1 MTVTALLSAA
11 TAVVAV
17 ADWWAVAARRAT
29 TEMVAKPTVMLG
41 LIAIVAT
48 VDLDPP
54 DVRPW
59 VIAALVAGLI
69 GDVCLLPTVDAFVAG
84 LAAFLV
90 GHLCYLVAAGAA
102 WSPTGWLVVGLA
114 AAGGLVAVF
123 ARPVLTGA
131 RRAGLLVPVAAYL
144 AVTLAIVI
152 IGSGTGRP
160 VLVLGTVLFAT
171 SDGLIGRRRFVEG
184 AGDSR
189 LAVIVMY
196 HLGQA
201 AIVAGFALPAA

>member
-1 MTVTALLSAA
+1 MTALLLTA
-11 TAVVAV
+11 TAVVA
-17 ADWWAVAARRAT
+17 ALDWWAVATRRT
-29 TEMVAKPTVMLG
+29 RTEMLAKPAVMVG
-41 LIAIVAT
+41 LIAVAAI
-48 VDLDPP
+48 VDLDPS

-69 GDVCLLPTVDAFVAG
+69 GDVFLLPTVDAFVAG

-114 AAGGLVAVF
+114 AAGGLVAAF
-123 ARPVLTGA
+123 ARPVLAGA

-144 AVTLAIVI
+144 TVTLAIVI
-152 IGSGTGRP
+152 VGSGTGRP

-171 SDGLIGRRRFVEG
+171 SDGLIGQRRFVEG

-189 LAVIVMY
+189 LAVIVLY

-201 AIVAGFALPAA
+201 AIVAGFATSAG